1 MQESRLKQAVSTTEG
16 GGRTNERTYRQLK
29 NNVLTTDLRDNNIPM
44 ECNMRQPKQEK
55 GLELK
60 Y

>member
-1 MQESRLKQAVSTTEG
+1 MSTTEG